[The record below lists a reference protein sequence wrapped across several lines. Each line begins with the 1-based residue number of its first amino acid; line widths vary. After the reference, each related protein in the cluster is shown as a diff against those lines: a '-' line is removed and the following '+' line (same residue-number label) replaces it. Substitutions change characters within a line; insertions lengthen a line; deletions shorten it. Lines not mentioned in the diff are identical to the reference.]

1 MNIIDV
7 VILLMIGLFGVIGF
21 KRGFFTEAVNVI
33 GIILA
38 FVLSFMFKDPLAD
51 FFMSVMPFFNF
62 FGSLEG
68 AISLNVIM
76 YQSFAFLIIFGI
88 LMALLRILLL
98 VTGVFEKILKF
109 TIILAIPSK
118 VLGFILGLIEGYV
131 IVMLA
136 LFFFRQP
143 AFGLEIFQESELAHN
158 MVNNTPI
165 LTPIVSSTNESVNE
179 IYNYII
185 EFNETEDVNQLNLNA
200 MDSMLKHKVIS
211 VDSVEMLIANN
222 KLDTVPGLDNL
233 LNKYR

>member
-7 VILLMIGLFGVIGF
+7 VILLMIGLFGVIGL
-21 KRGFFTEAVNVI
+21 KRGFFTEAVNVV
-33 GIILA
+33 GMILV
-38 FVLSFMFKDPLAD
+38 FILSFMFKDPLAD
-51 FFMSVMPFFNF
+51 FFMSVMPFFDF

-68 AISLNVIM
+68 AISLNVLM

-88 LMALLRILLL
+88 LVALLRIVLL

-118 VLGFILGLIEGYV
+118 ILGFVLGLIEGYV

-136 LFFFRQP
+136 LFFLRQP
-143 AFGLEIFQESELAHN
+143 AFGLSIFQDSELAHG

-165 LTPIVSSTNESVNE
+165 LTSVVSNTNDSVNE
-179 IYNYII
+179 IYEYIK

-200 MDSMLKHKVIS
+200 MDSMLKHS
-211 VDSVEMLIANN
+211 VVTVESVEVLIAND
-222 KLDTVPGLDNL
+222 KLDTVVGLDKL
-233 LNKYR
+233 LDEYR